1 METTLDYEDIVF
13 ITLPAC
19 WISSTDYMQPRL
31 VRFGVTPQNLF
42 LLGPL
47 LSSSVK
53 FWPLTHIP
61 LLLICHYQYTCTV
74 SLHSSS
80 AYFISSTIAFYF
92 ISSTIAFYFISS
104 TIAFSPGLIFTA
116 VVTCLSW
123 RRTLV
128 SYPFLLS
135 FIWALC
141 TFSSRFFSFLFSRLV
156 VIMSACFS
164 CDLRYTCFFLFSVIW
179 YITVHFSM
187 LSLFKCLCWLS
198 QFFSFDL
205 VIFVAGYLLMFL
217 EWMSG
222 LLVVAGLG
230 PIRWDSTSTDLFIG
244 SSVLFMPFCLHSYF
258 TCIVLQRQ
266 LFSHLSFSGFFFN
279 YILPWVSHV
288 HTVHRVYI
296 SCNVLFYFLLIPI
309 SLISLL

>member
-47 LSSSVK
+47 LSSSEK
-53 FWPLTHIP
+53 FWPLTHLP
-61 LLLICHYQYTCTV
+61 QLLICHYQYTCTV

-80 AYFISSTIAFYF
+80 AYFISSIIAV
-92 ISSTIAFYFISS
+92 YFISS

-128 SYPFLLS
+128 SYPFLLL

-164 CDLRYTCFFLFSVIW
+164 CDLRLTY
-179 YITVHFSM
+179 
-187 LSLFKCLCWLS
+187 
-198 QFFSFDL
+198 
-205 VIFVAGYLLMFL
+205 
-217 EWMSG
+217 
-222 LLVVAGLG
+222 
-230 PIRWDSTSTDLFIG
+230 
-244 SSVLFMPFCLHSYF
+244 
-258 TCIVLQRQ
+258 
-266 LFSHLSFSGFFFN
+266 FFFFQ
-279 YILPWVSHV
+279 LSHCSFQHV
-288 HTVHRVYI
+288 
-296 SCNVLFYFLLIPI
+296 IPV
-309 SLISLL
+309 

>member
-47 LSSSVK
+47 LSSSEK

-92 ISSTIAFYFISS
+92 ISSTIAF
-104 TIAFSPGLIFTA
+104 SPGLIVTA

-128 SYPFLLS
+128 SYPFSLS

-141 TFSSRFFSFLFSRLV
+141 TFSSRFF
-156 VIMSACFS
+156 
-164 CDLRYTCFFLFSVIW
+164 
-179 YITVHFSM
+179 
-187 LSLFKCLCWLS
+187 
-198 QFFSFDL
+198 FFSF
-205 VIFVAGYLLMFL
+205 FSFGGYHVGLFQLRL
-217 EWMSG
+217 EVYM
-222 LLVVAGLG
+222 
-230 PIRWDSTSTDLFIG
+230 
-244 SSVLFMPFCLHSYF
+244 
-258 TCIVLQRQ
+258 
-266 LFSHLSFSGFFFN
+266 FFFFFQI
-279 YILPWVSHV
+279 YHCS
-288 HTVHRVYI
+288 
-296 SCNVLFYFLLIPI
+296 F
-309 SLISLL
+309 